1 MKNQQQQLQIQQL
14 ENKLNQ
20 FKILENSS
28 IPPKGWINAI
38 RTALG
43 MSLRQLGN
51 QLDISLQ
58 SVKEIEE
65 REVSGSITLK
75 NLNEAAKAM
84 NMKLVY
90 GLVPVN
96 GSLHEMIEKKAMEI
110 ATEIVKR
117 TSDSMALEDQKNS
130 NTRLAKAIQ
139 EKAAELKRT
148 IPKYLWD

>member
-1 MKNQQQQLQIQQL
+1 MKNQHQQLQIQQL

-20 FKILENSS
+20 FKVLEKSS

-51 QLDISLQ
+51 RLDISQQ

-65 REVSGSITLK
+65 REVSGSITMK

-90 GLVPVN
+90 GLVPIN

-139 EKAAELKRT
+139 EKTEELKRT
-148 IPKYLWD
+148 KPKYLWD